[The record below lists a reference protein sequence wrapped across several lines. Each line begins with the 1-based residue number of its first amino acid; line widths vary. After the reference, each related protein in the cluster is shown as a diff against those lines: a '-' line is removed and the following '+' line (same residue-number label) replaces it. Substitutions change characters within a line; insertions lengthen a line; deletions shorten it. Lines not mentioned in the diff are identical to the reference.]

1 MKIIERPEV
10 NINLSEDGNYILIEQ
25 PAPMADERPMEIRIA
40 ISDIPQV
47 IQVIQEVAQK
57 AR

>member
-25 PAPMADERPMEIRIA
+25 PDPMGNERPMEIRIA

-47 IQVIQEVAQK
+47 IQVIQEEAQK

>member
-1 MKIIERPEV
+1 MKIIERPGV

-25 PAPMADERPMEIRIA
+25 PDPMGNERPMEIRIA
-40 ISDIPQV
+40 ILDIPQV
-47 IQVIQEVAQK
+47 IQVIQEEAQK